1 MVLDEREFAPSR
13 AQTKGLGAGDGD
25 RTRNFQLGN
34 LIQATFV
41 YNNYTNA

>member
-1 MVLDEREFAPSR
+1 MVLDEREFAP
-13 AQTKGLGAGDGD
+13 QTKGLGAGDGD